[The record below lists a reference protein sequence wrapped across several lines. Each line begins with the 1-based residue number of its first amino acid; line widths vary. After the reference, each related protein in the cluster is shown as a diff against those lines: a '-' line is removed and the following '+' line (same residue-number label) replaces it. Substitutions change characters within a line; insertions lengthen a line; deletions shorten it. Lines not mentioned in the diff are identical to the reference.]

1 MLNDLEQALI
11 NERCLVNYVPPT
23 QIYILPPTTC
33 TEHTLEYST
42 IVIFYNEN
50 TVKVVLCCIFLSGTS
65 EKIYNSTFPTVYNII
80 FQMRCMEKYPRTYTV
95 LKMAEYLLC
104 IAHFQI
110 CIFTDCIQE
119 N

>member
-11 NERCLVNYVPPT
+11 NERCLVNHVPPT

-65 EKIYNSTFPTVYNII
+65 EKI
-80 FQMRCMEKYPRTYTV
+80 
-95 LKMAEYLLC
+95 
-104 IAHFQI
+104 
-110 CIFTDCIQE
+110 
-119 N
+119 

>member
-50 TVKVVLCCIFLSGTS
+50 TVKVVLWCIFLSGTS

-80 FQMRCMEKYPRTYTV
+80 FSNEMK
-95 LKMAEYLLC
+95 K
-104 IAHFQI
+104 
-110 CIFTDCIQE
+110 
-119 N
+119 